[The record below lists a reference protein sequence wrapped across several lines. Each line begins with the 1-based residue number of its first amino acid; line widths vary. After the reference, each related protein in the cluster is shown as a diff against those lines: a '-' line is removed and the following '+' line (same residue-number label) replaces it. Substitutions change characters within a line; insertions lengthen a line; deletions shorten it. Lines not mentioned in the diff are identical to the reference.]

1 MERDTAEDLSVVP
14 LVDPKAMYEEL
25 RADTERAVLE
35 TLASGEYVL
44 GSRVQAFEAEIASYL
59 GTSHAVGVSSGTDAL
74 LLALESLGVGP
85 GDEVATTCFSFF
97 ATASVIARRGARPV
111 FVDIDPETYQMDPA
125 GLARAITRRTRAI
138 ICVHL
143 YGHPAPIEK
152 YLEVSASA
160 ARPIPL
166 IEDAAQAIGTDCRF
180 RGRAA
185 KAGTAGVWGCF
196 SFYPTKN
203 LPACGEGG
211 LMVTPDPDL
220 AERARHLRN
229 QGQDAPYRHR
239 HLGGNARLDA
249 LQAAVLRVRLPRI
262 EAWNERRR
270 ANAAL
275 YRKLF
280 RDAGLASTPRG
291 VRLPPEA
298 NGVELPNYHQFTVRV
313 ERRDELREFLGKR
326 GIQTGVYYPVPMPFQ
341 PVFESLGHR
350 RGDFPNAEAAA
361 REVISLPVHQYLA
374 PRDIERVVAAV
385 AEFRTA

>member
-1 MERDTAEDLSVVP
+1 MERKTAEDLSVVP

-59 GTSHAVGVSSGTDAL
+59 GTPHAVGVSSGTDAL
-74 LLALESLGVGP
+74 LLALESLGIGP

-125 GLARAITRRTRAI
+125 GLARAITRRTRAV

-143 YGHPAPIEK
+143 YGHPAPVEK
-152 YLEVSASA
+152 YLDVCASG

-166 IEDAAQAIGTDCRF
+166 IEDAAQAIGTICRF
-180 RGRAA
+180 RGGAA
-185 KAGTAGVWGCF
+185 RAGTAGVWGCF

-220 AERARHLRN
+220 AERAKHLRN

-249 LQAAVLRVRLPRI
+249 LQASVLRVRLPRI

-280 RDAGLASTPRG
+280 AEAGLASAPRG
-291 VRLPPEA
+291 LRLPPEA
-298 NGVELPNYHQFTVRV
+298 NGVERSNYHQFTVRV

-326 GIQTGVYYPVPMPFQ
+326 GIQTGVYYPSPMPFQ

-350 RGDFPNAEAAA
+350 PGDFPHAEAAA

-374 PRDIERVVAAV
+374 PRGIERVVAAV
-385 AEFRTA
+385 AEFLGS